1 MVSSEF
7 SAMSASRPIQMVP
20 KNSKYTTNLVSIVMK
35 LSQCVKDDSFGTV
48 KYDDSYDADNNI
60 SDSDSDCSWYSTMY
74 SARI

>member
-20 KNSKYTTNLVSIVMK
+20 NTTNLVSIVMK